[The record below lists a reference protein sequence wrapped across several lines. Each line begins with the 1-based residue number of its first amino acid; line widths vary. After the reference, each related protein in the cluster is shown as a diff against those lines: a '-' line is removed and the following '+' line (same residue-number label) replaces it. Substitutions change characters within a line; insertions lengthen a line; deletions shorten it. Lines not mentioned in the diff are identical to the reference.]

1 MQKELIEGKM
11 MTEGTK
17 VGVCFIPMKII
28 SAKDTVIGVGEA
40 LIANITKQSL
50 TKSSKKGK

>member
-17 VGVCFIPMKII
+17 VGVCFIPMKKN

-50 TKSSKKGK
+50 TKNSKKGK